1 MHARVHV
8 HSCKQSPHRT
18 SASSV
23 SRSTYNL
30 AVLAPCISLSFDDP
44 WFRSSRRMELTAFVS
59 QHLAELFSTRDQPP
73 KRPAPQPHQI
83 APPPLSLNGGEP
95 TFQSSRAW
103 YQHRATSKPQTSGV
117 LKSAQVC
124 PSIIETHASLATSVY
139 IDSNTWGS
147 NTEASEIQTASIWF
161 KHPKTPKA
169 SLSSSRSCN
178 KSFWAACNSWS
189 GIFNRLLRL
198 FSTIACSLQPT
209 EWWKKKVTI
218 DRWAPVYHGK
228 ILDLIPGAR
237 NCLHF
242 KSAKSEKGTAWHCN

>member
-23 SRSTYNL
+23 SRSTYI

-44 WFRSSRRMELTAFVS
+44 WFSDSEAAWSSRRMELTAFVS
-59 QHLAELFSTRDQPP
+59 QHLAEVFSTRDQPP

-103 YQHRATSKPQTSGV
+103 YQHRATSRPQTSGV
-117 LKSAQVC
+117 LKSVQVWHC
-124 PSIIETHASLATSVY
+124 FEQPIGINFSNLFYFPLPQASSKLMLLLQPVY

-209 EWWKKKVTI
+209 EWWEKKSQLTGELLSI
-218 DRWAPVYHGK
+218 TGK
-228 ILDLIPGAR
+228 
-237 NCLHF
+237 F
-242 KSAKSEKGTAWHCN
+242 

>member
-103 YQHRATSKPQTSGV
+103 YQHRATSKLQTSGV
-117 LKSAQVC
+117 LQSAQVWHC
-124 PSIIETHASLATSVY
+124 FEQPVGINFSSLFYFPLPQASSKLMLLLQPVY
-139 IDSNTWGS
+139 ILTQTPGVQTRRHQKYRLLQSDSNTPR
-147 NTEASEIQTASIWF
+147 
-161 KHPKTPKA
+161 HRRP
-169 SLSSSRSCN
+169 L
-178 KSFWAACNSWS
+178 WAHRVAATNH
-189 GIFNRLLRL
+189 FEQLA
-198 FSTIACSLQPT
+198 T
-209 EWWKKKVTI
+209 
-218 DRWAPVYHGK
+218 
-228 ILDLIPGAR
+228 PGAAFSIGCWDFFPQYLVVCSQQNDGKKR
-237 NCLHF
+237 SQLTGELLSITGKF
-242 KSAKSEKGTAWHCN
+242 